1 MNIAVVGTGYVGLV
15 TGACLADAG
24 HSVVCIDK
32 DRLKIENLKKGILPI
47 YEPGLEDV
55 VARTFASGALTYATS
70 IKEGIANAE
79 VIYLC
84 VGTPPKANGAA
95 DLSFV
100 FSASE
105 EIGEN
110 LDHYAV
116 IVSKSTVPVGTSG
129 RVKKIIAEECSVEFD
144 VASNPEFLREGT
156 AVSDF
161 QNPDRIVFGTESEK
175 ACKLLLKTYSTFSCE
190 KVATNIESSEM
201 TKYASNA
208 FLATKLSFI
217 NEIAQV
223 CEAVGADIEE
233 VAYGMGLDS
242 RIGPKFLN
250 AGLGYGGSC
259 FPKDVRALH
268 QTAGAN
274 GYPFQLL
281 RSVIE
286 VNNNVRWLFYKK
298 IQQVLGGLDG
308 KRIAVWGLSF
318 KPNTDDIRDSIAVEL
333 ISRMQEDGADVI
345 AFDPVA
351 GENVKK
357 DYPHIMQAVSA
368 LEAAKNADA
377 VVVVTEWSEFA
388 EINLDELAVSMHSPV
403 IFDGRNIFDP
413 TKAKEAGFTYYSIGR
428 APVSIGGAVEMRSE
442 VSHISL

>member
-15 TGACLADAG
+15 SGACLADVG
-24 HSVVCIDK
+24 HKVVCIDK
-32 DRLKIENLKKGILPI
+32 DKQKIENLKRGVLPI
-47 YEPGLEDV
+47 YEPGLEEV
-55 VARTFASGALTYATS
+55 VARTAKSGALSYATS
-70 IKEGIANAE
+70 IKGGIENAE

-84 VGTPPKANGAA
+84 VGTPPKANGSA
-95 DLSFV
+95 DLSYV
-100 FSASE
+100 FSAAK
-105 EIGEN
+105 EIGES

-116 IVSKSTVPVGTSG
+116 VVSKSTVPVGTSQ
-129 RVKKIIAEECSVEFD
+129 RIKKIIGESYKGEFD

-156 AVSDF
+156 AVADF
-161 QNPDRIVFGTESEK
+161 QEPDRIVFGTESEK
-175 ACKLLLKTYSTFSCE
+175 ASLLLQEAYSSFECE

-223 CEAVGADIEE
+223 CEAVGADIKE

-242 RIGPKFLN
+242 RIGPKFLG

-298 IQQVLGGLDG
+298 IFQALGGLSG

-333 ISRMQEDGADVI
+333 IERMQEDGADVV
-345 AFDPVA
+345 AYDPVA
-351 GENVKK
+351 GQNISK
-357 DYPHIMQAVSA
+357 DFPNIVQASSA
-368 LEAAKNADA
+368 LDAAKDADA
-377 VVVVTEWSEFA
+377 IVLVTEWKEFA
-388 EINLDELAVSMHSPV
+388 NVNLKELASLMHSPML
-403 IFDGRNIFDP
+403 FDGRNVFDP
-413 TKAKEAGFTYYSIGR
+413 SAAKEAGFSYFSIGR
-428 APVSIGGAVEMRSE
+428 APVSFTNIEELIPLVDNMAV
-442 VSHISL
+442 